1 MEADVIIL
9 EGPDGAGKTTLK
21 ESLQTRYGFD
31 EGVRGTADRSKL
43 YTVTVQD
50 TFYALRCALG
60 NLPPVI
66 WDRLYFSELVYA
78 KIVGRPVEFTALQQ
92 RIIQGILQVMDVP
105 IIYCRPPLS
114 TVKRNAQRNEQMDG
128 VLENLE
134 HIYIDYD
141 NVMLHT
147 HAVHYDYT
155 VHDPKRVY
163 DYIDKYLDERNQRTW

>member
-1 MEADVIIL
+1 MIIL

-31 EGVRGTADRSKL
+31 EGIRGTADRSKL
-43 YTVTVQD
+43 YTVTVHD

-78 KIVGRPVEFTALQQ
+78 NIVGRPIEFSNTQS
-92 RIIQGILQVMDVP
+92 RIVRGTLKVLDVP
-105 IIYCRPPLS
+105 IIYCRPPGS
-114 TVKRNAQRNEQMDG
+114 TIKRNAQKDEQMDG
-128 VLENLE
+128 VLDNLDK
-134 HIYIDYD
+134 IIQDYD
-141 NVMLHT
+141 RVMLDT
-147 HAVHYDYT
+147 NALHYDYT
-155 VHDPKRVY
+155 IHDPKRVY